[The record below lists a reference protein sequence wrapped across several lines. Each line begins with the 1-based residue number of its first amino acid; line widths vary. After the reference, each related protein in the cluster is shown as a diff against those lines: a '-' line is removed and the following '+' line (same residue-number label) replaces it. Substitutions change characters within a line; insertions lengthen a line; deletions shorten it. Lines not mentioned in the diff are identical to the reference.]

1 MTAVHAC
8 TLEQGLGPF
17 LLSDMQTKTSNDYFS
32 ESANNISFFFEEN
45 AFDDQGQLRQPKAL
59 SINKMGHGALLPLL
73 FDFTVRWV
81 CCLTC

>member
-1 MTAVHAC
+1 MYALHAC
-8 TLEQGLGPF
+8 TFEQYLGPF

-59 SINKMGHGALLPLL
+59 SINKMGHGALLA
-73 FDFTVRWV
+73 V
-81 CCLTC
+81 